1 MGDSDFDE
9 YDGDGFDEA
18 FAELIESLNER
29 DTSTSFDNVEDT
41 PAEYSG
47 TQSIQLEEI
56 HENGDEHKVPHDTVL
71 ELNDR
76 IQKTALSPFER
87 FRRQRGTLSVFQT
100 LTCLIVG
107 DRPRQSGLV

>member
-18 FAELIESLNER
+18 FADLIKSLNER
-29 DTSTSFDNVEDT
+29 ETSTPFDSVADP

-47 TQSIQLEEI
+47 TQSIELEEV
-56 HENGDEHKVPHDTVL
+56 HENGDEHKLPHAKVL

-76 IQKTALSPFER
+76 IQSTAISPFER
-87 FRRQRGTLSVFQT
+87 FRRGRGTLSVFQT
-100 LTCLIVG
+100 LTWLIVG
-107 DRPRQSGLV
+107 DRPR